1 MLFRSRIK
9 VAPNLDIESMNI
21 YPHNGYRNDK
31 ILWTTKKSKT
41 FSMEPS
47 IFGKLIIS
55 SLALIIAGWLFQD
68 QADRY
73 TGKVARFFQKAL
85 TVVLILLATV
95 VLAGSVIAVIW
106 INN

>member
-1 MLFRSRIK
+1 
-9 VAPNLDIESMNI
+9 
-21 YPHNGYRNDK
+21 
-31 ILWTTKKSKT
+31 
-41 FSMEPS
+41 MEPS

-73 TGKVARFFQKAL
+73 SGKIARFFQRAL
-85 TVVLILLATV
+85 TVLLMLSMT

-106 INN
+106 VNN